1 MIEAVF
7 DEYLVR
13 SYSPH
18 SNCYWYIIRDK
29 KCEYDQ
35 RPYRIDCKIMIR
47 IDCRGLNY
55 FSWDGKERIS
65 ITHGDDY
72 LIVDYPE
79 KEPTLTTKARKVVNI
94 TEEMKKDLLKIIYS
108 NISRFTEEEKEL
120 LLDEL
125 LKD

>member
-1 MIEAVF
+1 
-7 DEYLVR
+7 
-13 SYSPH
+13 
-18 SNCYWYIIRDK
+18 
-29 KCEYDQ
+29 
-35 RPYRIDCKIMIR
+35 MIR

-65 ITHGDDY
+65 ITHGEDY
-72 LIVDYPE
+72 LIIDHPE

-94 TEEMKKDLLKIIYS
+94 TEKMKKDLLKIIYS

>member
-1 MIEAVF
+1 
-7 DEYLVR
+7 
-13 SYSPH
+13 
-18 SNCYWYIIRDK
+18 
-29 KCEYDQ
+29 
-35 RPYRIDCKIMIR
+35 MIR
-47 IDCRGLNY
+47 VDCRNLKY

-79 KEPTLTTKARKVVNI
+79 KEPTLTAKERRVVNI
-94 TEEMKKDLLKIIYS
+94 TEEMKKDLLKIIYG